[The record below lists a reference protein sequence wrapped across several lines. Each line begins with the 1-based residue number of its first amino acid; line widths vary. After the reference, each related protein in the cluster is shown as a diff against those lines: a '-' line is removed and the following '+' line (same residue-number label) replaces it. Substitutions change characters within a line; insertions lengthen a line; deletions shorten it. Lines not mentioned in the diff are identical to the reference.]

1 MSKPL
6 RNTPLVVARRD
17 DPSLSAETKDAAML
31 LRESVAHLETAM
43 RLIAQAT
50 LLHPA
55 LDESLGIEAQ
65 RLIGVRQAVRAEIR
79 TVERHRYHD

>member
-1 MSKPL
+1 
-6 RNTPLVVARRD
+6 
-17 DPSLSAETKDAAML
+17 
-31 LRESVAHLETAM
+31 VAHLETAM

-65 RLIGVRQAVRAEIR
+65 RLIGVRQAVRAEIQ

>member
-1 MSKPL
+1 MSKSL
-6 RNTPLVVARRD
+6 RNQPLVVARSD
-17 DPSLSAETKDAAML
+17 DTSLTADTKDAAML

-50 LLHPA
+50 LLHSE

>member
-6 RNTPLVVARRD
+6 RNPPLVVARRD
-17 DPSLSAETKDAAML
+17 DLSLSAETKDAAML
-31 LRESVAHLETAM
+31 LRESLTHLEMAM
-43 RLIAQAT
+43 RLMAQAT

-65 RLIGVRQAVRAEIR
+65 RLIGVHQAVKSEIQ
-79 TVERHRYHD
+79 TLERHCYDD

>member
-17 DPSLSAETKDAAML
+17 DPSLAAETKDAAML

-65 RLIGVRQAVRAEIR
+65 RLIGVRQVLRSEIR
-79 TVERHRYHD
+79 TVERHRYQD

>member
-6 RNTPLVVARRD
+6 RNQPLVVARRD

-65 RLIGVRQAVRAEIR
+65 RLIGVRQAVWAEIR
-79 TVERHRYHD
+79 TVERNRYHD